1 MRSDHVLCLT
11 LAVGAVTWAFRY
23 LPLRVNLKRMRTDGA
38 LARFLAATGPA
49 AIATLFVAAILSDV
63 QGGVTPHSSFAG
75 LSLPLPLIA
84 GALATAGL
92 WFVRHSVVM
101 ATLGGALAYGLV
113 FALVA

>member
-1 MRSDHVLCLT
+1 MRPEHVLWLT
-11 LAVGAVTWAFRY
+11 LAVGAATWAFRY
-23 LPLRVNLKRMRTDGA
+23 LPLRLNLGRLRSGGP

-49 AIATLFVAAILSDV
+49 AVATLFVAAILADI
-63 QGGVTPHSSFAG
+63 QGGVTPHTPLAG

-84 GALATAGL
+84 GALTTAGL
-92 WFVRHSVVM
+92 WFLRHSVVL